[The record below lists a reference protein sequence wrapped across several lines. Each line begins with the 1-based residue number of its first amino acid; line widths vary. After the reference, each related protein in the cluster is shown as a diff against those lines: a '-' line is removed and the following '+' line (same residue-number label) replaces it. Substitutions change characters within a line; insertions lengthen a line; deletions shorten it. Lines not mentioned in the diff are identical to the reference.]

1 MLGKQDSMSNIT
13 IRHYIDSDQEKV
25 IQLWELCNL

>member
-1 MLGKQDSMSNIT
+1 MSNIT

-25 IQLWELCNL
+25 IQLWELCNLTRSW